1 LVVDF
6 TCLAALSTVENE
18 QKGVG
23 DMVEGGGPDRTT
35 ELRIAVTPFF
45 NLAATMSFIDPFRA
59 ANYLEGTT
67 LFRWQLVSEAGGM
80 VTASNGVEV
89 NTTRFSEAG
98 MNKADMLFVSSS
110 WEPERHVS
118 AALRANLRNAAK
130 RQAILGGLDTGA
142 FILAHAGLLE
152 NYTATVH
159 YEHIDAFQELF
170 PKTGISEALWVIDRR
185 RVTCSGGAASL
196 DLALHLIQQSHG
208 SALANA
214 AARYVFAPP
223 IRAHGA
229 LQYPENTEPLGNSV
243 PTNVRAAIRVME
255 ANLET
260 PLSIAEV
267 CRHVGLSHRQ
277 LDRLFAQCV
286 RKTPALYYRDI
297 RLDRARGLVTQT
309 DLTMS
314 EIAFASGFSSQVHF
328 SRAYKDRFGLP
339 PSKDR
344 VQGRIPF
351 EFRAW
356 PMHRAPKPKAK
367 KVK

>member
-1 LVVDF
+1 
-6 TCLAALSTVENE
+6 
-18 QKGVG
+18 
-23 DMVEGGGPDRTT
+23 MVEHGGEGRAT
-35 ELRIAVTPFF
+35 ELRVAVTPFF
-45 NLAATMSFIDPFRA
+45 NLAATMAFIDPFRA
-59 ANYLEGTT
+59 ANYLEGMT
-67 LFRWQLVSEAGGM
+67 LFRWQIVSETGGM
-80 VTASNGVEV
+80 VMASNGVEV
-89 NTTRFSEAG
+89 NTCRFSDARMSE
-98 MNKADMLFVSSS
+98 ADMLIVSSS

-118 AALRANLRNAAK
+118 SAMRAILREAAK
-130 RQAILGGLDTGA
+130 RQAVLGGLDTGA
-142 FILAHAGLLE
+142 FVLAHAGLLE

-170 PKTGISEALWVIDRR
+170 PNTGLSEALWVIDRR
-185 RVTCSGGAASL
+185 RVTCCGGAASL

-223 IRAHGA
+223 VRNYGA
-229 LQYPENTEPLGNSV
+229 SQYPETAEPLGNSV
-243 PTNVRAAIRVME
+243 PKSVRAAIRVME
-255 ANLET
+255 AHLET

-267 CRHVGLSHRQ
+267 CKRVGLSHRQ

-309 DLTMS
+309 DLAMA
-314 EIAFASGFSSQVHF
+314 EIAVASGFSGQVHF
-328 SRAYKDRFGLP
+328 SRAYKERFGLP

-356 PMHRAPKPKAK
+356 PMHRAPKSMAK
-367 KVK
+367 

>member
-1 LVVDF
+1 MF
-6 TCLAALSTVENE
+6 E
-18 QKGVG
+18 QSGK
-23 DMVEGGGPDRTT
+23 DRAN
-35 ELRIAVTPFF
+35 ELRIVVTPFF
-45 NLAATMSFIDPFRA
+45 NLAATMAFLDPFRA
-59 ANYLEGTT
+59 ANYLEGMT
-67 LFRWQLVSEAGGM
+67 LFRWKIVSEAGGM

-89 NTTRFSEAG
+89 NTTQFSDAG
-98 MNKADMLFVSSS
+98 VSEADMLFVSSS

-118 AALRANLRNAAK
+118 AAMRSILRNSAK

-142 FILAHAGLLE
+142 FVLAYAGLLE

-170 PKTGISEALWVIDRR
+170 PNTGISEALWVIDRR

-214 AARYVFAPP
+214 AARYVFAPAV
-223 IRAHGA
+223 RDHAA
-229 LQYPENTEPLGNSV
+229 LQYPEDIEPLGNSV
-243 PTNVRAAIRVME
+243 PTSVRAAIQVME

-267 CRHVGLSHRQ
+267 CRQVGLSHRQ

-309 DLTMS
+309 DLSMS

-328 SRAYKDRFGLP
+328 SRAYKERFGLP

-356 PMHRAPKPKAK
+356 PMHRAPR
-367 KVK
+367 

>member
-1 LVVDF
+1 ML
-6 TCLAALSTVENE
+6 E
-18 QKGVG
+18 QGVK
-23 DMVEGGGPDRTT
+23 DKAS

-45 NLAATMSFIDPFRA
+45 NLAATMTFLDPFRA
-59 ANYLEGTT
+59 ANYLEGMA
-67 LFRWQLVSEAGGM
+67 LYRWKIVSQTGGM
-80 VTASNGVEV
+80 VTASNGVEI
-89 NTTRFSEAG
+89 NSIPFSDAD
-98 MNKADMLFVSSS
+98 MSKADMLVVSSS

-118 AALRANLRNAAK
+118 PAIRTELRNAAK
-130 RQAILGGLDTGA
+130 RQAILGGIDTGA
-142 FILAHAGLLE
+142 FILAEVGLLE
-152 NYTATVH
+152 GYTATVH

-170 PKTGISEALWVIDRR
+170 QNTSLSEALWVIDRR
-185 RVTCSGGAASL
+185 RVTCCGGAASL
-196 DLALHLIQQSHG
+196 DLALHLIQQTHG

-223 IRAHGA
+223 VRDHGA
-229 LQYPENTEPLGNSV
+229 LQYPEDAEPLGNSV
-243 PTNVRAAIRVME
+243 PTRVRAAIQVME
-255 ANLET
+255 SHLET
-260 PLSIAEV
+260 PLSIADV

-309 DLTMS
+309 DLSMS

-328 SRAYKDRFGLP
+328 SRAYKERFGLP

-356 PMHRAPKPKAK
+356 PMHRAPR
-367 KVK
+367 